1 LLYQWK
7 NSKQAV
13 YECKHYEYCKFREFF
28 MSNSQSFYEAKL
40 ALEWQYEFGVDEA
53 ISDAPINRYEIE
65 TVPPE
70 LKINPKSNIA
80 HVSSMPDI
88 LSSRE
93 TASDVAKILA
103 KNCDN
108 LTELRDAIGL
118 FEMCSLKKGA
128 KNLVFSDGPSNSRV
142 MVIGEAPT
150 REEDSEGKPFVG
162 AEGELVD
169 KMFQAIGLSRRA
181 SNPNDAIYIT
191 TAIPWRPP
199 QSRDPSSDEIA
210 MMVPFLKRHIEL
222 INPDFIVLMGN
233 IACSAVLNKVGINKF
248 RGEWTEALGKKI
260 IPMLHPRSLLRDP
273 MRKRDAWNDLLSLK
287 EQLNS

>member
-1 LLYQWK
+1 
-7 NSKQAV
+7 
-13 YECKHYEYCKFREFF
+13 
-28 MSNSQSFYEAKL
+28 MKL
-40 ALEWQYEFGVDEA
+40 KL
-53 ISDAPINRYEIE
+53 SS
-65 TVPPE
+65 PE

-103 KNCDN
+103 KKCDN

-142 MVIGEAPT
+142 MVIGESPT

-169 KMFQAIGLSRRA
+169 
-181 SNPNDAIYIT
+181 
-191 TAIPWRPP
+191 
-199 QSRDPSSDEIA
+199 
-210 MMVPFLKRHIEL
+210 
-222 INPDFIVLMGN
+222 
-233 IACSAVLNKVGINKF
+233 
-248 RGEWTEALGKKI
+248 
-260 IPMLHPRSLLRDP
+260 
-273 MRKRDAWNDLLSLK
+273 
-287 EQLNS
+287 

>member
-1 LLYQWK
+1 
-7 NSKQAV
+7 
-13 YECKHYEYCKFREFF
+13 

-65 TVPPE
+65 IAPPK

-103 KNCDN
+103 KKCDN

-128 KNLVFSDGPSNSRV
+128 ALDFQLEKMRIDNPEMTQDQLDGIRSMQEKFSGPLIRSAFQIIGSLFIGFIISLIGGLIVKKSRP
-142 MVIGEAPT
+142 E
-150 REEDSEGKPFVG
+150 
-162 AEGELVD
+162 
-169 KMFQAIGLSRRA
+169 
-181 SNPNDAIYIT
+181 
-191 TAIPWRPP
+191 
-199 QSRDPSSDEIA
+199 
-210 MMVPFLKRHIEL
+210 
-222 INPDFIVLMGN
+222 
-233 IACSAVLNKVGINKF
+233 
-248 RGEWTEALGKKI
+248 
-260 IPMLHPRSLLRDP
+260 
-273 MRKRDAWNDLLSLK
+273 
-287 EQLNS
+287 

>member
-1 LLYQWK
+1 
-7 NSKQAV
+7 
-13 YECKHYEYCKFREFF
+13 
-28 MSNSQSFYEAKL
+28 
-40 ALEWQYEFGVDEA
+40 
-53 ISDAPINRYEIE
+53 
-65 TVPPE
+65 
-70 LKINPKSNIA
+70 
-80 HVSSMPDI
+80 MPDI

-103 KNCDN
+103 KKCDN

-142 MVIGEAPT
+142 MVIGESPT
-150 REEDSEGKPFVG
+150 REEDNQGKPFVG

-181 SNPNDAIYIT
+181 SNPN
-191 TAIPWRPP
+191 
-199 QSRDPSSDEIA
+199 
-210 MMVPFLKRHIEL
+210 RHIEL

-248 RGEWTEALGKKI
+248 RGEWTEAFGKRI

-273 MRKRDAWNDLLSLK
+273 MRKRDTWNDLLSLK

>member
-1 LLYQWK
+1 
-7 NSKQAV
+7 
-13 YECKHYEYCKFREFF
+13 

-65 TVPPE
+65 IVPPK

-103 KNCDN
+103 KKCDN

-142 MVIGEAPT
+142 MVIGESPT
-150 REEDSEGKPFVG
+150 REEDSQGKPFVG

-191 TAIPWRPP
+191 TAIPWRAP
-199 QSRDPSSDEIA
+199 QCRDPSSDEIA

-248 RGEWTEALGKKI
+248 RGEWTEAFGKKI

-273 MRKRDAWNDLLSLK
+273 MRKRDTWNDLLSLK
-287 EQLNS
+287 ERLNS